1 MISKE
6 ALLKILKKE
15 TATTLKVLRAYP
27 AAQDDFK
34 PHERS
39 SDVKKLA
46 STFVFE
52 MYLFEMYLFGD
63 PLDRSKFQTYK
74 PDSVSMAASD
84 FEKESSRVVERFEQI
99 SEDDLKKT
107 VTFANHNFVADEF
120 AIMMIHDQIHHRGQM
135 TVYLRMAGGKVPS
148 VYGPSADDTSTNL

>member
-1 MISKE
+1 MIPKD

-27 AAQDDFK
+27 ADQNDYR

-52 MYLFEMYLFGD
+52 MYLFGMYLFGD
-63 PLDRSKFQTYK
+63 PMDRSKFQSYK
-74 PDSVSMAASD
+74 VDTIQGLADD
-84 FEKESSRVVERFEQI
+84 FEKESSRAIQRLEQMN
-99 SEDDLKKT
+99 EEDLKKT
-107 VTFANHNFVADEF
+107 VTFAGNNFVADEF
-120 AIMMIHDQIHHRGQM
+120 AMMMIHDQIHHRGQM
-135 TVYLRMAGGKVPS
+135 TVYMRLAGGKVPS
-148 VYGPSADDTSTNL
+148 IYGPSADDPSTNF